1 MNKIDCNV
9 IGDLLPLYVDKVCSK
24 ESAELVEE
32 HIQSCEKCKKL
43 FDEMNM
49 GISGNIKA
57 PDFES
62 KAIFRNARKNLFGI
76 IVAIALMISCFVIN
90 TGGAWEGGPAQIGH
104 LVVTIIY
111 LIFWGVFTVISR
123 KYSPLVKMSFVISL
137 LTFISSISGLVW
149 RMFGQGGFVSAF
161 ISIFTSIPFYGLRSF
176 MDWSMLYVAA
186 TVLSL
191 CWLIYTI
198 LYMKK
203 LKKHL

>member
-1 MNKIDCNV
+1 MNKIHCNV
-9 IGDLLPLYVDKVCSK
+9 IGDLLPLYIDKVCSK

-32 HIQSCEKCKKL
+32 HLQSCERCKKL
-43 FDEMNM
+43 FDEMNT
-49 GISGNIKA
+49 GISADIKA

-62 KAIFRNARKNLFGI
+62 KVIFRNACKNLFGI
-76 IVAIALMISCFVIN
+76 IIAIALMISCFVIN
-90 TGGAWEGGPAQIGH
+90 IGGAWEGGPARIGH

-123 KYSPLVKMSFVISL
+123 KYSPLIKISFVISL
-137 LTFISSISGLVW
+137 LTFISSANGLVW
-149 RMFGQGGFVSAF
+149 KMFGQGGFVSAF

>member
-1 MNKIDCNV
+1 MNKIHCNV
-9 IGDLLPLYVDKVCSK
+9 IGDLLPLYIDKACSK

-32 HIQSCEKCKKL
+32 HLQSCERCKKL
-43 FDEMNM
+43 FDEMNT
-49 GISGNIKA
+49 GISADIKA

-62 KAIFRNARKNLFGI
+62 KAIFCNVRKKLFGI
-76 IVAIALMISCFVIN
+76 IIAIALMISCFVIN
-90 TGGAWEGGPAQIGH
+90 TGGAWEGGAAQIGH
-104 LVVTIIY
+104 LVVTLIY

-123 KYSPLVKMSFVISL
+123 KYSPLIKISFVISL
-137 LTFISSISGLVW
+137 LTFISSANGMIW
-149 RMFGQGGFVSAF
+149 KMFGQGGFVSAF
-161 ISIFTSIPFYGLRSF
+161 ISIFTSIPFYGLRTF

-198 LYMKK
+198 FYMKK